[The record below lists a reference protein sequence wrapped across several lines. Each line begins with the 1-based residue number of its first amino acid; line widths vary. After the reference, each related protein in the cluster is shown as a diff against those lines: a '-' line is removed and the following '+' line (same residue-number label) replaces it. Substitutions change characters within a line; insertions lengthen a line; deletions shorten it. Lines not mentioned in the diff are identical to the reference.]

1 MSAWAVAA
9 PSAHNGVIDLRG
21 WDFERDGAVNLAGS
35 WGLSW
40 DRFDDPTSSASG
52 TLAVPVPGHWND
64 VDVGGRRA
72 GADGHAS
79 YHLTVL
85 CDRAGGL
92 AMSIVSREES
102 DVLDGQI
109 GGRPGVS
116 KHATIEDIVARIQAV
131 MAR

>member
-1 MSAWAVAA
+1 MTLVRFLLALVVCTMSGWAAAA

-52 TLAVPVPGHWND
+52 TLAVAVPGHWND

-92 AMSIVSREES
+92 RA
-102 DVLDGQI
+102 
-109 GGRPGVS
+109 
-116 KHATIEDIVARIQAV
+116 
-131 MAR
+131 